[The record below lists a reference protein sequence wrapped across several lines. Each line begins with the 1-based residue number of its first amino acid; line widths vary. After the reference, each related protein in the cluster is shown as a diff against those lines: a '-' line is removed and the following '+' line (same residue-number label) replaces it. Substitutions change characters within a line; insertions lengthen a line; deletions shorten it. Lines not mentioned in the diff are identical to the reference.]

1 VDWNSDGDPDMVS
14 GDRTGYF
21 NVWVWRD
28 TAFEAFL
35 QYQKMDM
42 TPLNVGANSYPFIID
57 WNGDSKKDLLVGCE
71 NGEVLFWRNMGFDTW
86 PMFQEV
92 ETVAAGGVP
101 LSIYRVNPVVF
112 DLDRD
117 GANDLLCGE
126 NGGYALFYRN
136 TGTNADPELA
146 AVETL
151 RTTDG
156 LPVKSGGTNPYGSRC
171 WFGFWDSD
179 TVPDMLLSAYDGNLE
194 LFRGQFLTGVE
205 EQRSVPARLAL
216 RAGPNPT
223 AGHTAIWCEAPASAE
238 LVVCDGVGRV
248 VRHLGF
254 VNGRGAYAWDGRN
267 DSGAEV
273 NSGVYFCRLTG
284 SGQTVSGRIVLSR

>member
-1 VDWNSDGDPDMVS
+1 MVS

-28 TAFEAFL
+28 TGFEAYL

-57 WNGDSKKDLLVGCE
+57 WNGDSKKDLLIGCE
-71 NGEVLFWRNMGFDTW
+71 NGQVLFWRNLSSDTW

-101 LSIYRVNPVVF
+101 LYLYRANPFVT

-117 GANDLLCGE
+117 GTHDLVCGSGDG
-126 NGGYALFYRN
+126 NVYFYRN
-136 TGTNADPELA
+136 AGSNDEPVLA
-146 AVETL
+146 AAETL
-151 RTTDG
+151 MTVAG
-156 LPVKSGGTNPYGSRC
+156 LPVQGPGVYGSRC
-171 WFGFWDSD
+171 WVGQWDAD
-179 TVPDMLLSAYDGNLE
+179 TVPDLLVSAYDGTVA
-194 LFRGQFLTGVE
+194 LFRGVFLTGVE
-205 EQRSVPARLAL
+205 EERSVPPRLAL
-216 RAGPNPT
+216 RAGPNPS
-223 AGHTAIWCEAPASAE
+223 AGRTTIWCETPASAE

-248 VRHLGF
+248 VRHLG
-254 VNGRGAYAWDGRN
+254 VLSGRSTQAWDGRN
-267 DSGAEV
+267 DLGAEV

-284 SGQTVSGRIVLSR
+284 SGQTASGRIVLSR